1 MVFRSEHLEIDRHD
15 VGALDSGASELD
27 TWFREQAAGAEARR
41 VARTFVWVESQRP
54 DQVRGYYTLTGHRLV
69 RSALPASVGHGSPA
83 EIPAVLL
90 ARLALDVSLQG
101 TGTGMGM
108 GGVLLAD
115 ALMRIVTATRT
126 VAARFVVV
134 DDRDEVV
141 AAFYEHYGFR
151 RIPDSMRLVQ
161 KVSDIASAMPSP

>member
-27 TWFREQAAGAEARR
+27 KWFREQAAGAEARR

-101 TGTGMGM
+101 TGM

-134 DDRDEVV
+134 DARDEVV

>member
-69 RSALPASVGHGSPA
+69 RSARPASVGDGSPA

-101 TGTGMGM
+101 TGM

>member
-101 TGTGMGM
+101 TGM

>member
-54 DQVRGYYTLTGHRLV
+54 DQVRGYYTLTGRRLV

-101 TGTGMGM
+101 TGM

-134 DDRDEVV
+134 DARDEVV

>member
-1 MVFRSEHLEIDRHD
+1 MVLRSEHLEIDRHD

-101 TGTGMGM
+101 TGM

-134 DDRDEVV
+134 DARDEVV

>member
-101 TGTGMGM
+101 PGM

-134 DDRDEVV
+134 DARDEVV